1 MKRWIG
7 SLLLVLLLM
16 ALCACGKQ
24 GDASSAVTAPVQ
36 EVLPAQT
43 FQPAPTPAPAQ
54 SQAASADETEASGVD
69 VDLTVLSSTMVYSE
83 VYNMMMAPEE
93 YVGKSVRM
101 RGQFDIYQAGDGN
114 GNPLPDQVYLACA
127 IADATACCSQ
137 GIEFVLADP
146 NASPENYPELGAEI
160 TVVGTFQSYEEKGD
174 TYYHLA
180 DAELE

>member
-43 FQPAPTPAPAQ
+43 FQPAPTPTPAQ
-54 SQAASADETEASGVD
+54 SQVASADETEASGVD

-114 GNPLPDQVYLACA
+114 GNPLPDQVYLACV
-127 IADATACCSQ
+127 IADATA
-137 GIEFVLADP
+137 
-146 NASPENYPELGAEI
+146 ENYPELGAEI

>member
-83 VYNMMMAPEE
+83 VYNIGSE
-93 YVGKSVRM
+93 VGDIHSDSSAAACVNSAHFSGLPYYSGVIEHSAYLRNILG
-101 RGQFDIYQAGDGN
+101 RGIVGRGFSAGAGILCQN
-114 GNPLPDQVYLACA
+114 NAVIKQCG
-127 IADATACCSQ
+127 IAAFKRRLEGRVHS
-137 GIEFVLADP
+137 GI
-146 NASPENYPELGAEI
+146 NIRRQTS
-160 TVVGTFQSYEEKGD
+160 
-174 TYYHLA
+174 
-180 DAELE
+180 